1 MSNGQKRQE
10 LLEQGYIKV
19 GSKTYCEY
27 WKKDD
32 DIITLYNDN
41 DDAQRLE
48 MEAMR
53 KNKGL
58 CSWLRR
64 RVKKYQH
71 KLGED

>member
-27 WKKDD
+27 WKKSD

-53 KNKGL
+53 KTKA
-58 CSWLRR
+58 
-64 RVKKYQH
+64 YA
-71 KLGED
+71 LGYEEALKSINTN